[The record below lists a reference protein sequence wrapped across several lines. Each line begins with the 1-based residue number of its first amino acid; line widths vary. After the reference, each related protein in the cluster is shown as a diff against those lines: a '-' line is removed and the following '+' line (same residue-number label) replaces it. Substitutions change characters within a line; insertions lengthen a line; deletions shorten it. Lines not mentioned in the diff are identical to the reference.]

1 MRRPGGSIEGEDY
14 FRQNMR
20 FALLEF
26 WSMRTDDQHVIN
38 RETYWKE
45 VLLSRSLGH
54 NKN

>member
-1 MRRPGGSIEGEDY
+1 MADRTTKL
-14 FRQNMR
+14 
-20 FALLEF
+20 FALPDFRVLDVTLEPDG
-26 WSMRTDDQHVIN
+26 RTEDQHVID